1 MEEEESAVLWC
12 SSSQIQALPSAQP
25 KQKIRLFVK
34 VMQYISSFPQA

>member
-1 MEEEESAVLWC
+1 MAQAENETL
-12 SSSQIQALPSAQP
+12 SSTRP